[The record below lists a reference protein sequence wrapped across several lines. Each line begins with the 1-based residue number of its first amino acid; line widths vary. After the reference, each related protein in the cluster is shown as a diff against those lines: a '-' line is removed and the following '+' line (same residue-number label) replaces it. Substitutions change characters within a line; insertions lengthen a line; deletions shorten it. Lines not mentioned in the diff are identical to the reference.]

1 VIVFETSPQPSI
13 RAGEE
18 DLGGRRVAGRLLP
31 YGVEPEPGIVRFDP
45 IARSF
50 ARRRAETSVSVGPAS
65 AQAWREAAL
74 RLPPGPIL
82 VGPGSRAEEVYGA
95 YRAAAEGAVAA
106 GRAVYLLDPPEAGI
120 PREAA
125 GVVALCSFVAGTVA
139 GTAAGTAA
147 GSTAAFPALRAARA
161 RGLVCGVLFPLI
173 PDWTAE
179 PAAIESLVAEA
190 AASGARAATPLVPV
204 ADGEAR
210 RAIVEAR
217 SLDGEA
223 ADVFFAAIHH
233 REWVAAMA
241 ERLPA
246 VRSRCAARGL
256 GLLPPRPTGPREPAG
271 NAAASARLEER
282 AELEA
287 LPEHRAEALRAA
299 VRWIDESGRDLA
311 AIARE
316 GNFRR
321 VFPFDGDVAAET
333 EAALRL
339 GSQPQPRPVR

>member
-1 VIVFETSPQPSI
+1 MIVFETSPQPTV
-13 RAGEE
+13 RVGEE
-18 DLGGRRVAGRLLP
+18 DVGGRRVAGRLLP
-31 YGVEPEPGIVRFDP
+31 YGAEPEPGILRFDP
-45 IARSF
+45 IARRFS
-50 ARRRAETSVSVGPAS
+50 RRREETAVSAGPAR
-65 AQAWREAAL
+65 AEPWCEAAR
-74 RLPPGPIL
+74 RLPPGPVL
-82 VGPGSRAEEVYGA
+82 VGPGSRAEDVHGT
-95 YRAAAEGAVAA
+95 YRAAAEGALAA
-106 GRAVYLLDPPEAGI
+106 GRAVYLLDPPEAGL

-125 GVVALCSFVAGTVA
+125 GAVALCSFVAGS
-139 GTAAGTAA
+139 AA
-147 GSTAAFPALRAARA
+147 GSAAAFPALRAARA

-179 PAAIESLVAEA
+179 PAAIESLLGEA
-190 AASGARAATPLVPV
+190 AAAGAGAATPLVPV

-233 REWVAAMA
+233 REWVAGMA

-311 AIARE
+311 AVARE

-321 VFPFDGDVAAET
+321 VFPFDGDVAAEA

-339 GSQPQPRPVR
+339 R

>member
-1 VIVFETSPQPSI
+1 VIVFETSPQPSV

-18 DLGGRRVAGRLLP
+18 DVGGRRVAGRLLP
-31 YGVEPEPGIVRFDP
+31 YGPEPEPDIARFDP
-45 IARSF
+45 IARRF
-50 ARRRAETSVSVGPAS
+50 ARRRAETTVSVGPAS
-65 AQAWREAAL
+65 AEAWREAAQ
-74 RLPPGPIL
+74 RLPPGPVL
-82 VGPGSRAEEVYGA
+82 VGPGSRAEEVRGA
-95 YRAAAEGAVAA
+95 YRAAAEGALAA
-106 GRAVYLLDPPEAGI
+106 GRAVYLLDPPAAGL
-120 PREAA
+120 PRDAA
-125 GVVALCSFVAGTVA
+125 GVVALCSF
-139 GTAAGTAA
+139 AA
-147 GSTAAFPALRAARA
+147 GSAAAFPALRAARA

-179 PAAIESLVAEA
+179 PAAIESLVGEA
-190 AASGARAATPLVPV
+190 AASGARAATPLVPL

-210 RAIVEAR
+210 RSIVEAR

-223 ADVFFAAIHH
+223 ADEFFAAIHH
-233 REWVAAMA
+233 REWAAGVAG
-241 ERLPA
+241 RLPA
-246 VRSRCAARGL
+246 VRSRCAAHGL

-282 AELEA
+282 AELDA

-311 AIARE
+311 AVARE

-321 VFPFDGDVAAET
+321 VFPFDGDVAAEA

-339 GSQPQPRPVR
+339 R

>member
-1 VIVFETSPQPSI
+1 MIVFETSPQPTV
-13 RAGEE
+13 RTGEE
-18 DLGGRRVAGRLLP
+18 DIGGRRVAGRLLP
-31 YGVEPEPGIVRFDP
+31 YGPEPEPGIVRFDP
-45 IARSF
+45 IARRF
-50 ARRRAETSVSVGPAS
+50 ARRREETTVSVGPS
-65 AQAWREAAL
+65 SPEAWREAAQ
-74 RLPPGPIL
+74 RLPPGPVL
-82 VGPGSRAEEVYGA
+82 VGPGPRGSVEEVRGA
-95 YRAAAEGAVAA
+95 YRAAAEGALGA
-106 GRAVYLLDPPEAGI
+106 GRAVYLLDPPEAGL

-125 GVVALCSFVAGTVA
+125 GTAVVALCSFM
-139 GTAAGTAA
+139 A
-147 GSTAAFPALRAARA
+147 GSAAPFPALRAARA

-179 PAAIESLVAEA
+179 PAGIESLAGEA
-190 AASGARAATPLVPV
+190 AAAGARAATPLVPE

-233 REWVAAMA
+233 RDWVASMA

-256 GLLPPRPTGPREPAG
+256 GLLPPRPSGPREPAG

-282 AELEA
+282 AELDA

-311 AIARE
+311 AVARE

-321 VFPFDGDVAAET
+321 VFPFDGDVAAEA
-333 EAALRL
+333 EAALR
-339 GSQPQPRPVR
+339 RR